1 MKSVAKYRQLAE
13 EYRKL
18 SDKLVDPKDKQAL
31 QLMARA
37 WDTVAA
43 ERKDRLISQA
53 VRELLDRIAKRQW
66 FKLDPLSQQ
75 PTKLRCAYSRT

>member
-18 SDKLVDPKDKQAL
+18 SDKLVSQKDKKAL

-37 WDTVAA
+37 WDTLAA
-43 ERKDRLISQA
+43 EREDSLISKA
-53 VRELLDRIAKRQW
+53 VRELLDRICQE
-66 FKLDPLSQQ
+66 
-75 PTKLRCAYSRT
+75 TVG

>member
-1 MKSVAKYRQLAE
+1 MKSVAKYRRFAE

-18 SDKLVDPKDKQAL
+18 SDKLDNPKDKKAL

-43 ERKDRLISQA
+43 GRKDRLISKA
-53 VRELLDRIAKRQW
+53 VKELLDRICQE
-66 FKLDPLSQQ
+66 
-75 PTKLRCAYSRT
+75 TVG

>member
-1 MKSVAKYRQLAE
+1 MKSVAKYRRLAE

-18 SDKLVDPKDKQAL
+18 SDKLVNPKDKQAV

-43 ERKDRLISQA
+43 ERKDRLISKA
-53 VRELLDRIAKRQW
+53 VRELLDRVCQETV
-66 FKLDPLSQQ
+66 D
-75 PTKLRCAYSRT
+75 

>member
-18 SDKLVDPKDKQAL
+18 SDKLVSPKDKEAL

-37 WDTVAA
+37 WDSVAA
-43 ERKDRLISQA
+43 ECD
-53 VRELLDRIAKRQW
+53 DH
-66 FKLDPLSQQ
+66 
-75 PTKLRCAYSRT
+75 

>member
-1 MKSVAKYRQLAE
+1 MKSVAKYRRFAE

-18 SDKLVDPKDKQAL
+18 SDKLCNPKDKKAL

-43 ERKDRLISQA
+43 ERKDRLISKA
-53 VRELLDRIAKRQW
+53 VIELLDRICQE
-66 FKLDPLSQQ
+66 
-75 PTKLRCAYSRT
+75 TVG

>member
-1 MKSVAKYRQLAE
+1 MKSVAKYRRLAE

-18 SDKLVDPKDKQAL
+18 SDKLVNPKDKQAV

-43 ERKDRLISQA
+43 ERKDRLISKA
-53 VRELLDRIAKRQW
+53 VRELVDRVCQETV
-66 FKLDPLSQQ
+66 D
-75 PTKLRCAYSRT
+75 

>member
-1 MKSVAKYRQLAE
+1 MKSVAKYRRFAE

-18 SDKLVDPKDKQAL
+18 SDKLDNPKDKKAL

-43 ERKDRLISQA
+43 ERKDRLISKA
-53 VRELLDRIAKRQW
+53 VKELLDRICQETAG
-66 FKLDPLSQQ
+66 
-75 PTKLRCAYSRT
+75 

>member
-1 MKSVAKYRQLAE
+1 MKSVAKYRRFAE

-18 SDKLVDPKDKQAL
+18 SDKLDNPKDKKAL

-43 ERKDRLISQA
+43 ARKDRLISKA
-53 VRELLDRIAKRQW
+53 VKELLDRICQE
-66 FKLDPLSQQ
+66 
-75 PTKLRCAYSRT
+75 TVG

>member
-1 MKSVAKYRQLAE
+1 MDTLQFTLLMASSEAAMKSVAKYRRFAE

-18 SDKLVDPKDKQAL
+18 SDKLDNPKDKKAL

-43 ERKDRLISQA
+43 ERKDRLISKA
-53 VRELLDRIAKRQW
+53 VKELLDRICQE
-66 FKLDPLSQQ
+66 
-75 PTKLRCAYSRT
+75 TVG

>member
-18 SDKLVDPKDKQAL
+18 SDKLDNPKDKKAL

-43 ERKDRLISQA
+43 ERKDRLISKA
-53 VRELLDRIAKRQW
+53 VKELLDRICQE
-66 FKLDPLSQQ
+66 
-75 PTKLRCAYSRT
+75 TVG

>member
-1 MKSVAKYRQLAE
+1 MKSVAKYRRFAE

-18 SDKLVDPKDKQAL
+18 SDKLVSPKDKEAL

-43 ERKDRLISQA
+43 ERKDRLISKA
-53 VRELLDRIAKRQW
+53 VRELLDRICQE
-66 FKLDPLSQQ
+66 
-75 PTKLRCAYSRT
+75 TVG

>member
-18 SDKLVDPKDKQAL
+18 SDKLVSPKDKEAL

-37 WDTVAA
+37 WDIVAA
-43 ERKDRLISQA
+43 ERKDRLISKA
-53 VRELLDRIAKRQW
+53 VRELLDRICQE
-66 FKLDPLSQQ
+66 
-75 PTKLRCAYSRT
+75 TVG

>member
-1 MKSVAKYRQLAE
+1 MKSVAKYRRFAE

-18 SDKLVDPKDKQAL
+18 SDKLDNPKDKKAL

-43 ERKDRLISQA
+43 ERKDRLISKA
-53 VRELLDRIAKRQW
+53 VKELLDRICQE
-66 FKLDPLSQQ
+66 
-75 PTKLRCAYSRT
+75 TVG

>member
-1 MKSVAKYRQLAE
+1 MKSIAKYRRFAE

-18 SDKLVDPKDKQAL
+18 SNKLHNPKDKEAL

-43 ERKDRLISQA
+43 ERSDRLISQA
-53 VRELLDRIAKRQW
+53 VKEILDRICQE
-66 FKLDPLSQQ
+66 
-75 PTKLRCAYSRT
+75 TVG

>member
-1 MKSVAKYRQLAE
+1 MKIVAKYRRLAE

-18 SDKLVDPKDKQAL
+18 SDKLTSPKDKEAL

-43 ERKDRLISQA
+43 ERKDRLISKA
-53 VRELLDRIAKRQW
+53 VRELLDRICQE
-66 FKLDPLSQQ
+66 
-75 PTKLRCAYSRT
+75 TVG